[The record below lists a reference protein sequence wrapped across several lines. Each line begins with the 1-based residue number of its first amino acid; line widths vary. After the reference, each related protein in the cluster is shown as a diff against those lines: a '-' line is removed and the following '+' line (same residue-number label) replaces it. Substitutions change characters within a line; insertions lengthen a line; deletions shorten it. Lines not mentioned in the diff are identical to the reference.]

1 MVFTSSFISQQVG
14 GQLQMFGQQSAYAQ
28 SFSPQ
33 MPQMTAFGA
42 GRGGGT
48 GIYGEQLGARM
59 AGWGSTGMAVG
70 GAGLAVAGAMTGMPF
85 DPFSAGML
93 GARAGYGM
101 AGGGML
107 GMAGGAVGGAMAALP
122 FYMGAKA
129 IGAYTGAFTGG
140 MQDQAGLNSQLRGN
154 FQHFGGQGAYGRGFS
169 QQQMGQIGSSV
180 GGMARSNPFTSMGEL
195 SGLISGGAET
205 GMFTA
210 VRDVQ
215 QFTSRFKKMIDTL
228 KTIQTELGGS
238 LTDAMSFVK
247 GSQQVGIFRAA
258 GQANF
263 AAEIR
268 SAAATT
274 GMTQDQLMGLS
285 GAGASIARAYGGQGR
300 QGALG
305 SVRMAKSLGAA
316 IQSGVVDQETLS
328 EATGGLQGA
337 EAIQA
342 FSANMMQRAGAF
354 SKRAMG
360 RYSLYALSNK
370 AGNGLDADMLARFQS
385 GDISVSDVRGRAHE
399 NVAHM
404 GRAKA
409 INSEGRLRGQMMEE
423 GGMSAQIGM
432 MRLALGDRVMDG
444 GDNLAQL
451 VMQRRFKMSRPESE
465 LMSNL
470 MRNQGRIANEE
481 GVSSMMSKRQTALQQ
496 DITENRSYDGFMR
509 QLEHG
514 LADATGLTRAREA
527 GRNFITKMSSSVERA
542 MNNFLGVAA
551 SSLNSNDNAALS
563 RLAMGQANGSDIER
577 LKSMRGAGGT
587 GMSSGG
593 VPMAQRLLRGLG
605 IHSSYMS
612 NDEML
617 SARGTG
623 GRGRDAAIAAAQ
635 GASQGLVFGDDAT
648 QLGELTGNKGTTSA
662 LASAMFL
669 SGGDA
674 GDFYRRARGSLG
686 VSGNAIDAHMARSG
700 MGGGGLTPNS
710 VLDSFGGSIFGGSS
724 KDNALDFIAGGGN
737 LARSLGQKMRGGA
750 KRTVGG
756 LSFTGLLGSED
767 SAMLKALQ
775 GLDRGAVGGF
785 LESDST
791 QSAIRKMAG
800 MSGDTKGLLA
810 EISGL
815 ETTAMGMGKGSK
827 EQMAALGVV
836 QQMRERVGKHKSIGR
851 EFLSAVG
858 GGERN
863 AELQRRFNELGG
875 QYSQM
880 GAAVTEG
887 VGAAAG
893 KNYTEIAEAF
903 ASGDPTRVNA
913 AVQKQVD
920 RLAGADPDSQA
931 YRDEA
936 GALGGSDVG
945 RGLLRSASGQR
956 QFMRDVTG
964 GGRRGRR
971 QANETAINALTG
983 GTFGNMEITVGGRKR
998 ALTANQ
1004 AMAMMQGR
1012 LGTDK
1017 MREELMGKLESG
1029 LTEQGVKDA
1038 KGLVSDFAGMAQGGI
1053 DAGEAKKLLGISQR
1067 EDIQGASKAATAAMQ
1082 AARDPLGV
1090 ERNQLL
1096 RDIVSRLPAASG
1108 DKDPDAVSKG
1118 G

>member
-1 MVFTSSFISQQVG
+1 VVFTSSFISQQVG

-28 SFSPQ
+28 SFGPQ

-59 AGWGSTGMAVG
+59 AGWGATGMAVG
-70 GAGLAVAGAMTGMPF
+70 GAGLAVAGAMTGMPL
-85 DPFSAGML
+85 DPFSAAFAGGKMAY
-93 GARAGYGM
+93 GA
-101 AGGGML
+101 AGGGMM
-107 GMAGGAVGGAMAALP
+107 GMGAGVVGGAMAALP

-140 MQDQAGLNSQLRGN
+140 MQDQAGLNSALRSN

-195 SGLISGGAET
+195 NGLISSGAEA

-268 SAAATT
+268 SAQATT

-285 GAGASIARAYGGQGR
+285 SAGAGISRAYGGQGR

-385 GDISVSDVRGRAHE
+385 GDISVSDVSRRAHE
-399 NVAHM
+399 NVASM

-409 INSEGRLRGQMMEE
+409 INSEGRLRGSMMEE

-577 LKSMRGAGGT
+577 LKSMRGAGG
-587 GMSSGG
+587 GSGSVG

-623 GRGRDAAIAAAQ
+623 GRSRDAAIAAAQ

-648 QLGELTGNKGTTSA
+648 QLGELTRNKGTTSA

-674 GDFYRRARGSLG
+674 GDFYKRARGALG
-686 VSGNAIDAHMARSG
+686 VGGNAIDAHMARSG

-724 KDNALDFIAGGGN
+724 KDNAIDFIAGGGN

-756 LSFTGLLGSED
+756 MSFTGLLGSED

-791 QSAIRKMAG
+791 QAAIRKMAG

-810 EISGL
+810 EIGGL

-836 QQMRERVGKHKSIGR
+836 QQMRERVSKHKSIGR

-880 GAAVTEG
+880 GAAVTDS

-903 ASGDPTRVNA
+903 ASGDPTKVNA

-920 RLAGADPDSQA
+920 RLAGADSNSQA

-956 QFMRDVTG
+956 QFIRDVTG
-964 GGRRGRR
+964 GGRRGGR

-983 GTFGNMEITVGGRKR
+983 GTFGNMEITVGGRRR
-998 ALTANQ
+998 ALNANQ

-1017 MREELMGKLESG
+1017 MREELMGKLEAG
-1029 LTEQGVKDA
+1029 LTDQGIKDA

-1053 DAGEAKKLLGISQR
+1053 DKDEAKKLLGISQR

-1082 AARDPLGV
+1082 ASRDPLGV
-1090 ERNQLL
+1090 ERNDLL
-1096 RDIVSRLPAASG
+1096 KQIVARLPAPAS
-1108 DKDPDAVSKG
+1108 DKDPDAIPKG